1 MIVNRVKAVKDRML
15 FFLESI
21 NQNIAIGLNNDREQF
36 LRLSAVTTRID
47 QLQQELSKYTKQC
60 GSVRD
65 PYSLPDEAQSYLL
78 MNPEVALLRHIR
90 SFLECRNVLD
100 IGANT
105 GDVSQHLLEAGYRVY
120 AFEPNPQTYERLKMR
135 FAHNREFQC
144 HDIAIGN
151 VDSAQ
156 KLFLVA
162 ELHKSGGVAVDDDLS
177 VYASLVQHSLP
188 NNLRFEESVEVPVRK
203 LSTIHDEGLVPPDIA
218 IVKIDTEGNDLAVI
232 DGMAK
237 HRYPIVVTEF
247 WDAKHFFS
255 NGKFGLLHDTV
266 HAMRERNYFWHIVF
280 YRVFDGVSSTEPR
293 FYCNIPDSVEGS
305 WGNCVFFESF
315 ALFEQA
321 RQWCRA
327 NLPANECFR

>member
-21 NQNIAIGLNNDREQF
+21 SGNLATSLSNDHEQL
-36 LRLSAVTTRID
+36 LRLSEMAARLD
-47 QLQQELSKYTKQC
+47 QLQQELSAYTKQC
-60 GSVRD
+60 GPVRD
-65 PYSLPDEAQSYLL
+65 PYSIPNEAQAYLL
-78 MNPEVALLRHIR
+78 MNPEVALLRYIR

-105 GDVSQHLLEAGYRVY
+105 GDVSKHLLEAGYRVY
-120 AFEPNPQTYERLKMR
+120 AFEPNPKTYERLQKR
-135 FAHNREFQC
+135 FAHNKEFRC

-151 VDSAQ
+151 VDSTQ

-162 ELHKSGGVAVDDDLS
+162 ELHTNGMAVDKDLS

-188 NNLRFEESVEVPVRK
+188 ENLRFEESVAVPVRR
-203 LSTIHDEGLVPPDIA
+203 LSTIHRDELIPAEIA
-218 IVKIDTEGNDLAVI
+218 IVKVDTEGNDLAVI
-232 DGMAK
+232 DGMGENTYA
-237 HRYPIVVTEF
+237 IVVTEF

-255 NGKFGLLHDTV
+255 SGKFGLLHEAV
-266 HAMRERNYFWHIVF
+266 QAMRERNYFWHIVF
-280 YRVFDGVSSTEPR
+280 YRVFDGVASTEPR

-305 WGNCVFFESF
+305 WGNCVFFKSF